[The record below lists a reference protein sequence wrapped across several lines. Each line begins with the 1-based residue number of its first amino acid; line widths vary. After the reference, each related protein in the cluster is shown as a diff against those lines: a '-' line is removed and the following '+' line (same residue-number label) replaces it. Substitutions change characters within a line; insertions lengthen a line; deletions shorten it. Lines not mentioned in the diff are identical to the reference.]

1 MECARVFF
9 GLDVARE
16 SRRQWRPEASSAGQR
31 SRIPGLGRGRKKVV
45 VVKTDTGSV
54 AVKVEP
60 PLLVFSREPGD
71 LAQATKSSW

>member
-1 MECARVFF
+1 
-9 GLDVARE
+9 
-16 SRRQWRPEASSAGQR
+16 
-31 SRIPGLGRGRKKVV
+31 
-45 VVKTDTGSV
+45 VKTDTGSV